1 MNLTK
6 LERATRLYAKIKV
19 LDSEIIEIDRF
30 AMIVANGDIKATLE
44 LTIEDPAE
52 KVEAISDPQESAWD
66 RFAREHGIRILEL
79 GSATWKPPNHKNQVL
94 NRTISESTTLSILG
108 VLLYEKQTQR
118 KKLLD
123 ELDTIG
129 IVIK

>member
-44 LTIEDPAE
+44 LTIEDPADE
-52 KVEAISDPQESAWD
+52 EPKKISECLNSSAL
-66 RFAREHGIRILEL
+66 EHMEDALRSIYLGI
-79 GSATWKPPNHKNQVL
+79 WKPPNPKNQVL
-94 NRTISESTTLSILG
+94 NRSISESTTLSILG